1 MTVQDPSH
9 ADSPTLCQLVLSV
22 PQALEEA
29 LLDLLPSCPELS
41 RGYSVLPAQGL
52 GEGAV
57 LRTVM
62 EQVQGRA
69 RRVLVLALLP
79 QAEVSPLLHRL
90 RAALPAPEVRY
101 WVVPVL
107 AEGRLA

>member
-22 PQALEEA
+22 PQALEET

-79 QAEVSPLLHRL
+79 QAELSPLLHRL
-90 RAALPAPEVRY
+90 RTALPAPEVRY